1 MRKRGDEE
9 IRAEIIRRAERAFG
23 ADAAGDPP
31 MTLRGGAALDS
42 YEAPPPPDA
51 KIDDLSDEY
60 LENYAFWG
68 LPHLDPASWRHCLPS
83 LISYALRRMDD
94 PKMAAEG
101 LIHSL
106 RPPDRDPPRLAALSA
121 EQEGAIVALL
131 EEMAFS
137 EGFATQGLAMMAL
150 GEWWIPEALFR
161 RDSASG
167 RGEDTPGEEGPLGSE
182 SIGRLA

>member
-68 LPHLDPASWRHCLPS
+68 LPHLDPASWRHCLPR
-83 LISYALRRMDD
+83 LIGYALRRPDD
-94 PKMAAEG
+94 PRMAAEG

-106 RPPDRDPPRLAALSA
+106 RPPDRDPPRLASLSA
-121 EQEGAIVALL
+121 EQEGAIVAFL
-131 EEMAFS
+131 EEAAFG
-137 EGFATQGLAMMAL
+137 EGCANRDLALTAL
-150 GEWWIPEALFR
+150 EEWWIPGSLFR
-161 RDSASG
+161 KG
-167 RGEDTPGEEGPLGSE
+167 
-182 SIGRLA
+182 